1 MDFREAK
8 SSARQQ
14 RAKSLRYKGR
24 GRGRGTPGGTL
35 AAGGPPDGASIASD
49 SASDGDSGAPG
60 WQRRRPGLHDDRHR
74 DAEDGTDDEVD
85 AGGLPPGVQSKSQGA
100 DFAALVE
107 DELAGLRAV
116 KGGFRFQSIL
126 EDLVD
131 EDAHGQG
138 SDRTAE
144 MSLLSIDLKALEE
157 SLSTLPLAQMLWIK
171 NENLPQELRY
181 TPPDVCGTECDTG
194 AAGCADSMPASS
206 VAASA
211 RPASPSP
218 KEIAMQ
224 EAAPVRSKDNLSSI
238 PLARNSLDLEK
249 MSQSNQPG
257 LHQRHEQPLLQAP
270 TNGIPDDHQ
279 HSIGPHASL
288 SGSTASSLATA
299 SASPSAVQA
308 SVPSLGGA
316 TSTTHSGQLNK
327 SEGFTQPVDELDAL
341 LDRLEVCGSASS
353 RAGALSPATHQPP
366 ISTLTSS
373 QGSHFLG
380 SERQSEQIPAAK
392 TLARALTG
400 PAAAHAKAIL
410 EDDFDS
416 FLDSLEATN

>member
-1 MDFREAK
+1 MEFREAK
-8 SSARQQ
+8 GSARQQ

-24 GRGRGTPGGTL
+24 GRGRGAAGGTL
-35 AAGGPPDGASIASD
+35 AAGGPPDGASLASD

-60 WQRRRPGLHDDRHR
+60 RQRRRPGLHDDHHR

-116 KGGFRFQSIL
+116 KGGFQFQSIL

-144 MSLLSIDLKALEE
+144 MSLLSLDLKALEE

-181 TPPDVCGTECDTG
+181 TPADVCGTECDTG
-194 AAGCADSMPASS
+194 AAGSVDSMPASS

-211 RPASPSP
+211 RPASPSLEELQSKRLP
-218 KEIAMQ
+218 
-224 EAAPVRSKDNLSSI
+224 RSKDNQSSI
-238 PLARNSLDLEK
+238 PLARNSLGLE
-249 MSQSNQPG
+249 MMLQSNQPG

-270 TNGIPDDHQ
+270 TDGIPDDHQ
-279 HSIGPHASL
+279 HTSGRRASL
-288 SGSTASSLATA
+288 SGSTASLLATA

-308 SVPSLGGA
+308 SAPSLGGA
-316 TSTTHSGQLNK
+316 TSATHSGQLNK

-341 LDRLEVCGSASS
+341 LDRLEICGSASS
-353 RAGALSPATHQPP
+353 RAGAVSPATHQPP

-380 SERQSEQIPAAK
+380 SERRSGQISAAK
-392 TLARALTG
+392 TSAQALTG
-400 PAAAHAKAIL
+400 PAAPHAKAIL

-416 FLDSLEATN
+416 FLDSLEAIE